1 MCYICGKGYIIPIG
15 YIPSFWPIMIIMKS
29 LNAVKLIKLYNA
41 SKFKGLDFIMGQK
54 NLGMEPVV

>member
-1 MCYICGKGYIIPIG
+1 MREGVSYQQVTYLD
-15 YIPSFWPIMIIMKS
+15 FWPIIMMKS

-54 NLGMEPVV
+54 NLCMEPVV